1 VRPPLAAWL
10 LVLALDLDLDRGQ
23 CANATNSTMEDIL
36 SAQFDR
42 VEKALSTLVDSIA
55 AYNPS
60 PQAAIDLVAAD
71 DELSHGLDQ
80 REEPWQRRSRWQTTD
95 CTQSP
100 GTRQTTPKSKLCAPK
115 PKLSGNSLRAQSPP

>member
-1 VRPPLAAWL
+1 
-10 LVLALDLDLDRGQ
+10 
-23 CANATNSTMEDIL
+23 MEQIL

-42 VEKALSTLVDSIA
+42 VDKALSTLVDSIA

-80 REEPWQRRSRWQTTD
+80 RK
-95 CTQSP
+95 SP
-100 GTRQTTPKSKLCAPK
+100 ILPLFMPNT
-115 PKLSGNSLRAQSPP
+115 N